1 MNCHTVFH
9 NETNSQSL
17 KQLCHPGTPK
27 IAFLKELDSPVYLPR
42 VPLGKEGRLAF
53 CVKKLENLPVR
64 PGVGPAVSGVNLAP
78 TETAQLDLRGCGG
91 REEGKMVKR
100 TDFILLAN

>member
-1 MNCHTVFH
+1 M
-9 NETNSQSL
+9 ER
-17 KQLCHPGTPK
+17 K
-27 IAFLKELDSPVYLPR
+27 ADSHFVLR
-42 VPLGKEGRLAF
+42 NWKKKKR
-53 CVKKLENLPVR
+53 KKLENLPVR